1 MSTTTNGTRISPSDV
16 RTATFHQVEYG
27 YDPQAVR
34 RFLQAVSDQL
44 EADRVQLEARETAGK
59 EEMVRIISQAQVL
72 AEKFVAEAEQ
82 YSKDLVASARTQY
95 SEILRRAEQAAGN
108 QAPAAAPAAPAAG
121 PEYHTPIDEIE
132 YVRTY
137 TKVAQ
142 VQLRAVIDALA
153 AQVDRLGDVPGA
165 QRALSSSQDQN
176 PR

>member
-1 MSTTTNGTRISPSDV
+1 MSTSTHGTRISPSEV
-16 RTATFHQVEYG
+16 RTASFTQVEYG
-27 YDPQAVR
+27 YDPQAVHH
-34 RFLQAVSDQL
+34 FLQAVSDQMS
-44 EADRVQLEARETAGK
+44 ADRVQLEAQSTAGK
-59 EEMVRIISQAQVL
+59 DEMVKIISQAQVL

-108 QAPAAAPAAPAAG
+108 TGDAAPAPST
-121 PEYHTPIDEIE
+121 PDYHTPIDEIE

-153 AQVDRLGDVPGA
+153 EQVDRLGDVPGA
-165 QRALSSSQDQN
+165 RRELGSSQSSA
-176 PR
+176 

>member
-1 MSTTTNGTRISPSDV
+1 MSTSTHGTRISPAEV
-16 RTATFHQVEYG
+16 RTATFAQVEYG
-27 YDPQAVR
+27 YDPQAVHQ
-34 RFLQAVSDQL
+34 FLQAVSDQMS
-44 EADRVQLEARETAGK
+44 ADRVQLEARETAGK
-59 EEMVRIISQAQVL
+59 DEMVKIISQAQVL

-108 QAPAAAPAAPAAG
+108 SAPGTGASASPEG
-121 PEYHTPIDEIE
+121 NPEYHTPIEEIE

-153 AQVDRLGDVPGA
+153 EQVDRLGDVPGA
-165 QRALSSSQDQN
+165 RPEVAAAPASA
-176 PR
+176 